1 MWNRYGELGHLHV
14 FLGRHEVKKMHKSVD
29 RHSDNT
35 SQYSEI
41 LSGACMGQIQICSS
55 HAQSGYQLLGIH
67 LMQKIQSI
75 NEIRKQKLKTE
86 RVAASCAECNCNQN
100 KVISKQRIPPA
111 E

>member
-1 MWNRYGELGHLHV
+1 MRNRYGELGHLHV
-14 FLGRHEVKKMHKSVD
+14 SSGRHEVKKMHKSVD
-29 RHSDNT
+29 RHPDNT

-75 NEIRKQKLKTE
+75 NEIRRQKLKTE

-100 KVISKQRIPPA
+100 KVISKQRIPPD